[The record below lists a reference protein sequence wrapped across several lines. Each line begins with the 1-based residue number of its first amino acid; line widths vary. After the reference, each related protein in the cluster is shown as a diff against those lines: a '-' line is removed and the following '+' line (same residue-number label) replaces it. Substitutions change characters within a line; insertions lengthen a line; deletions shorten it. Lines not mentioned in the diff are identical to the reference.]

1 MSGSNS
7 SDPASAPEPQ
17 GAQLLGMTVHSLPRA
32 GEAVRSAQRGR
43 HARLKLLGLLL
54 VCVAPVAASYFMY
67 YVVRP
72 EGRKNFGELIQPQR
86 PMPEL
91 ATLNI
96 DGKPGQLTDLKRQWL
111 LVSVAPAACDA
122 ACEQNLYFQ
131 RQIREALGREK
142 DRLDWVWLV
151 TDQAHVRPALRSGV
165 GAADV
170 LRLDPAALAQWLQPQ
185 AGHGL
190 AEHLYVV
197 DPMGN
202 WMMRFPA
209 NLDAPG
215 AARAKRDVERL
226 LRASASWDTPG
237 RDAKP

>member
-7 SDPASAPEPQ
+7 SDPASAPDAR
-17 GAQLLGMTVHSLPRA
+17 GAHLLGMTVHSLPRA
-32 GEAVRSAQRGR
+32 GEAVQSAQRGR
-43 HARLKLLGLLL
+43 NARLKLLGLLL
-54 VCVAPVAASYFMY
+54 VCVAPVVASYFMY

-86 PMPEL
+86 PMPDM
-91 ATLNI
+91 ATVNLQGVAGN
-96 DGKPGQLTDLKRQWL
+96 LRHLKNQWL
-111 LVSVAPAACDA
+111 LVSVAPAVCDT

-142 DRLDWVWLV
+142 ERLDWVWLV
-151 TDQAHVRPALRSGV
+151 TDQAPVRPALSTGV
-165 GAADV
+165 SSADV
-170 LRLDPAALAQWLQPQ
+170 LRVDPAELGNWLQPQ
-185 AGHGL
+185 TGHEL
-190 AEHLYVV
+190 TEHLYVV

-209 NLDAPG
+209 NLDAPA

-237 RDAKP
+237 RDADQ